1 MQIRLSG
8 AGGQGVILMGIILAD
23 TAIESGYNAIQSQS
37 YGPEAR
43 GGASKCEVII
53 SEDDIYYPKVRIPD
67 LLLALTQDSYDKYS
81 TDITDDTLIIVDS
94 SIDINESNNKVYKAP
109 IIHTAV
115 NDIRKPISANIIAL
129 GVVVKIIGLFN
140 PDTVLKCIL
149 KKVPRGTEKLNEN
162 ALYAG
167 MGLIS
172 ETE

>member
-8 AGGQGVILMGIILAD
+8 AGGQGVILLGIVLAD
-23 TAIESGYNAIQSQS
+23 SAIESGYNAIQSQS

-53 SEDDIYYPKVRIPD
+53 SENEIFYPKVRVPD

-81 TDITDDTLIIVDS
+81 ADITDDTIIIVDS
-94 SIDINESNNKVYKAP
+94 SIDINDSNNKVYRVP
-109 IIHTAV
+109 IMHTAI
-115 NDIRKPISANIIAL
+115 NDIGKAISANIVAL
-129 GVVVKIIGLFN
+129 GTVIKIIGLFN
-140 PDTVLKCIL
+140 TDTVLKCIL

-162 ALYAG
+162 ALKAG

-172 ETE
+172 ETK